1 MIRVR
6 IVADD
11 VDELDQAAVVVGQ
24 VLTITRESRPQ
35 PRRSGDGVT
44 IYMDAELPPTE
55 DGPGGRQ

>member
-11 VDELDQAAVVVGQ
+11 VDQAALAVGQ
-24 VLTITRESRPQ
+24 VLTITSESRPQ

-44 IYMDAELPPTE
+44 IYLDAELPPTQ
-55 DGPGGRQ
+55 DGPGGQR